1 MPNIQET
8 IERLKEGDPSSAVLG
23 RRFEVFIQD
32 VLRSHPGEYGRER
45 FAEVWLWQEWP
56 DRESHNLG
64 SDYGIDI
71 VAQQTDAY
79 GGGLCAIQC
88 KFRSEGGEVSTQEV
102 SNFLAAVGGV
112 FSSSLLVATAPI
124 AKKGMGKIRNAA
136 PRCEVLHTAEMDGWV
151 DDWASYLKAPQDFE
165 IPPPPKHELF
175 DFQWEAVNAVTKGL
189 SENDRGQM
197 ILPCGTG
204 KSFVALRIAEKLLE
218 ESAGRGVRVLYLV
231 PNIALVGQTMREWSA
246 QRSIPLQ
253 YLGICSD
260 STAGRK
266 ASERVDIADDITGLA
281 IPVTTDPVKIRKEIT
296 EPVADGVMQ
305 VIFSTY
311 HSSPR
316 IKEAMEAGAELD
328 LIICDEAHRTTGID
342 KTGIDKGTG
351 KDKSEAD
358 MIGGKESYYQI
369 VHHDRHIP
377 AKKRLYM
384 TATPRV
390 FAERAKQD
398 LAEGDDPDCYDM
410 NDESIYGEEFYRMSF
425 GEAVEAGHLT
435 EYEVLVITASQEAY
449 LQSIGGGSHELIFG
463 EDSETSL
470 NDAVKLAGCW
480 DALASPKTTEVSEWL
495 PGQIHEEGGEPAR
508 SAIGF
513 TNRVATSQFVAEKW
527 ETVAKSIASKA
538 ADPDFKPVTVMQT
551 GSDGQQIRTIGE
563 IQYPDFSAGK
573 RAESPFLHINVEH
586 VDGTT
591 PAAERVRCLHRL
603 EQDRL
608 TASAAD
614 STADTCQIIT
624 NARVLSEG
632 VNVPSLD
639 AVLFLDPRSSQIDI
653 TQQVGRVMRRA
664 PGKDKGYIVIPVV
677 VPQAADPREQLE
689 ASDWSTVWQVVKALR
704 SHDERLNYYI
714 NQPDAWAQNAP
725 FSVRVARLGEPDG
738 DPKKLQETYRQ
749 LHLELS
755 HEIASKVV
763 EICGDRQTYPTWG
776 RRAAEVC
783 AQIQTR
789 VEHLTSEGGLCEEA
803 FEKFL
808 EGIRASVRGEVEVK
822 AAQQMIAQHIV
833 TIPVFDAMLGKN
845 EFSQHNPV
853 SKEIERLLAEFRAK
867 GVYFNAET
875 KPLTRAYQNMSE
887 AFEGAVEGSAR
898 LDILRQIYDGF
909 FNEAMRDEVKR
920 LGIVYTPVEI
930 VDFMVRSAEAICRK
944 EFGRSISDENVHV
957 LDPFC
962 GTGTFLTQLL
972 ELRDANGNHIIR
984 DEDIDRKY
992 LGEIHANVHPSSKKS
1007 TEDKKAEIHANELV
1021 LLAYYIAALKIEE
1034 AKHTRDVEA
1043 SGSSGY
1049 EPFNGIVLTDTFL
1062 TPPEQSSFN
1071 DYMDE
1076 NIQSRLRQDQ
1086 IPMTIIFG
1094 NPPWSSGQKSAGD
1107 DNPNIEYEAIGNRI
1121 DATYGAK
1128 HREVTGKS
1136 RGGNASGNL
1145 YVKALRW
1152 ASDRILPSKERGD
1165 HPSVIGFV
1173 HPNSLAD
1180 GTSLAGVRAMMRE
1193 EFSSIYV
1200 VNLLGNAYKSGDE
1213 RQKEG
1218 DPVFGQGTR
1227 NGVQITFL
1235 VRNPSKDLSEPA
1247 TLRYA
1252 QVPDRMSLERKFEW
1266 LAEIGDVTSAELGEV
1281 PVAPKHDWVNL
1292 SDGTYEKLLPVC
1304 DTDKSNKS
1312 VAASNHA
1319 SGVKTNCD
1327 TYVYSFSRDALEE
1340 KILNLIDAYNEA
1352 LDDVECDLL
1361 TVQAATQ
1368 NTQLEAIKWTDTL
1381 KTSLKQG
1388 KKIEFE
1394 PQRIRE
1400 VLYRPF
1406 TKLWLYEDDRILSSV
1421 STVSKMFPRDEETEA
1436 VGFTGGSGRGTT
1448 DSVFATDALSD
1459 LNNLRGGGAG
1469 LLPDG
1474 DPHNQ
1479 REQHDFPGTRD
1490 EPADGSSS
1498 HQGFSTNQGDPPSDM
1513 TRGGGDNPQQFSSQ
1527 PHPTK
1532 QSSEFSRPEPSG
1544 ISAQPGPSKPA
1555 EPSPESD
1562 PPDGPIQHG
1571 DLRHSSHHPASRPA
1585 LHGSRPTNPNNP
1597 QGDITRGGG
1606 SEAHNSR
1613 ATILIMRDTQ
1623 LPFTTFA
1630 TRTLPDLHITG
1641 RPTRDL
1647 PRTRKHGQHIAGTTS

>member
-1 MPNIQET
+1 M
-8 IERLKEGDPSSAVLG
+8 
-23 RRFEVFIQD
+23 
-32 VLRSHPGEYGRER
+32 
-45 FAEVWLWQEWP
+45 
-56 DRESHNLG
+56 
-64 SDYGIDI
+64 
-71 VAQQTDAY
+71 
-79 GGGLCAIQC
+79 
-88 KFRSEGGEVSTQEV
+88 
-102 SNFLAAVGGV
+102 
-112 FSSSLLVATAPI
+112 
-124 AKKGMGKIRNAA
+124 
-136 PRCEVLHTAEMDGWV
+136 
-151 DDWASYLKAPQDFE
+151 
-165 IPPPPKHELF
+165 
-175 DFQWEAVNAVTKGL
+175 
-189 SENDRGQM
+189 
-197 ILPCGTG
+197 
-204 KSFVALRIAEKLLE
+204 
-218 ESAGRGVRVLYLV
+218 
-231 PNIALVGQTMREWSA
+231 
-246 QRSIPLQ
+246 
-253 YLGICSD
+253 
-260 STAGRK
+260 
-266 ASERVDIADDITGLA
+266 
-281 IPVTTDPVKIRKEIT
+281 
-296 EPVADGVMQ
+296 
-305 VIFSTY
+305 
-311 HSSPR
+311 
-316 IKEAMEAGAELD
+316 
-328 LIICDEAHRTTGID
+328 
-342 KTGIDKGTG
+342 
-351 KDKSEAD
+351 
-358 MIGGKESYYQI
+358 
-369 VHHDRHIP
+369 
-377 AKKRLYM
+377 
-384 TATPRV
+384 
-390 FAERAKQD
+390 
-398 LAEGDDPDCYDM
+398 
-410 NDESIYGEEFYRMSF
+410 
-425 GEAVEAGHLT
+425 
-435 EYEVLVITASQEAY
+435 
-449 LQSIGGGSHELIFG
+449 
-463 EDSETSL
+463 
-470 NDAVKLAGCW
+470 KLAGCW
-480 DALASPKTTEVSEWL
+480 DALASPKTTEISEWL

-513 TNRVATSQFVAEKW
+513 TNRVATSQFVADKW

-538 ADPDFKPVTVMQT
+538 ADPDFKPVAVMQT

-563 IQYPDFSAGK
+563 FGYPDFSAGK
-573 RAESPFLHINVEH
+573 RAESPFLRINVEH

-608 TASAAD
+608 TAA
-614 STADTCQIIT
+614 STAPTCQIIT

-677 VPQAADPREQLE
+677 VPEDADPREQLE

-714 NQPDAWAQNAP
+714 NQPDAWAKNAP
-725 FSVRVARLGEPDG
+725 FSVRTARLGEPEG
-738 DPKKLQETYRQ
+738 DSDKLRETYKQ
-749 LHLELS
+749 LHFELS
-755 HEIASKVV
+755 REIASKVV

-808 EGIRASVRGEVEVK
+808 EGIRASVRGEVEVA

-962 GTGTFLTQLL
+962 GTGTFLARLL
-972 ELRDANGNHIIR
+972 EMKNENGEYIIR

-992 LGEIHANVHPSSKKS
+992 LGQIHANTHSESSES
-1007 TEDKKAEIHANELV
+1007 DGAEIHANELV

-1107 DNPNIEYEAIGNRI
+1107 DNPNIEYEAIGDRI

-1152 ASDRILPSKERGD
+1152 ATDRILPSKERGD

-1173 HPNSLAD
+1173 HPNSLTD

-1200 VNLLGNAYKSGDE
+1200 MNLRGNAYKSGDE
-1213 RQKEG
+1213 FRKEG
-1218 DPVFGQGTR
+1218 DKIFGGGSR

-1252 QVPDRMSLERKFEW
+1252 QVPDRMSLDRKFGW
-1266 LAEIGDVTSAELGEV
+1266 LAETGDVTSPELGEV
-1281 PVAPKHDWVNL
+1281 PVTPRHDWVNL
-1292 SDGTYEKLLPVC
+1292 SDGTYEQLLPVC
-1304 DTDKSNKS
+1304 DTDKSNPN
-1312 VAASNHA
+1312 VAATSHA
-1319 SGVKTNCD
+1319 RGVGTSCD
-1327 TYVYSFSRDALEE
+1327 VYVYSFSRDALEE

-1361 TVQAATQ
+1361 TVESATQ
-1368 NTQLEAIKWTDTL
+1368 NSQLEAIKWTDTL

-1394 PQRIRE
+1394 PHRIRE

-1448 DSVFATDALSD
+1448 DSVFATGTLSD
-1459 LNNLRGGGAG
+1459 LNNLRGGVPEFS
-1469 LLPDG
+1469 PDG

-1479 REQHDFPGTRD
+1479 RQQHDFPGTRD
-1490 EPADGSSS
+1490 EPADRSGS
-1498 HQGFSTNQGDPPSDM
+1498 HQGFSTNQGDP
-1513 TRGGGDNPQQFSSQ
+1513 
-1527 PHPTK
+1527 
-1532 QSSEFSRPEPSG
+1532 QS
-1544 ISAQPGPSKPA
+1544 
-1555 EPSPESD
+1555 
-1562 PPDGPIQHG
+1562 
-1571 DLRHSSHHPASRPA
+1571 
-1585 LHGSRPTNPNNP
+1585 
-1597 QGDITRGGG
+1597 DITRGGG
-1606 SEAHNSR
+1606 TIPSNSR
-1613 ATILIMRDTQ
+1613 HNPIQQGNLRNSRDQNPRGPLRSRNPASQPSHPQKAILLTGPSNMATFGTL
-1623 LPFTTFA
+1623 A
-1630 TRTLPDLHITG
+1630 TNQLPDLHSMAAG
-1641 RPTRDL
+1641 QQTRTI
-1647 PRTRKHGQHIAGTTS
+1647 PRAK

>member
-8 IERLKEGDPSSAVLG
+8 IEHLKDGDPSSAVLG
-23 RRFEVFIQD
+23 RRFEIFIQD

-45 FAEVWLWQEWP
+45 FAEVWLWREWP
-56 DRESHNLG
+56 DRESYGFG

-79 GGGLCAIQC
+79 GGGLCAVQC

-102 SNFLAAVGGV
+102 SNFLAAVGGA
-112 FSSSLLVATAPI
+112 FSSSLLVATTPI

-136 PRCEVLHTAEMDGWV
+136 PRCEVLHTAEMDDWV

-165 IPPPPKHELF
+165 IPPPPKHKLF

-204 KSFVALRIAEKLLE
+204 KSFVALRIAEKLIE
-218 ESAGRGVRVLYLV
+218 ELGGRGGRVLYLV

-266 ASERVDIADDITGLA
+266 ASERVDIADDLTELA

-296 EPVADGVMQ
+296 DPVADGTMQ
-305 VIFSTY
+305 VVFSTY
-311 HSSPR
+311 HSSPKV
-316 IKEAMEAGAELD
+316 KEAMDAGGEFD

-342 KTGIDKGTG
+342 KGTG
-351 KDKSEAD
+351 ADKAE
-358 MIGGKESYYQI
+358 GYESYYQI
-369 VHHDRHIP
+369 VHHNRHIP

-390 FAERAKQD
+390 FADRAKQD

-410 NDESIYGEEFYRMSF
+410 NDTLIYGEEFYRMSF

-480 DALASPKTTEVSEWL
+480 DALASPKTTEISEWL

-513 TNRVATSQFVAEKW
+513 TNRVAASQFVADKW

-538 ADPDFKPVTVMQT
+538 ADPGFEPVAVMQT
-551 GSDGQQIRTIGE
+551 GPEGQQIRTIGE

-573 RAESPFLHINVEH
+573 RADSPFLRINVEH

-608 TASAAD
+608 TAGDSAGDA
-614 STADTCQIIT
+614 APTCQIIT

-677 VPQAADPREQLE
+677 VPQDADPREQLE

-725 FSVRVARLGEPDG
+725 FSVRTARLGEPEG
-738 DPKKLQETYRQ
+738 DPDELQETYRQ

-755 HEIASKVV
+755 REIASKVV

-789 VEHLTSEGGLCEEA
+789 VEHLTREGGLCEEA

-808 EGIRASVRGEVEVK
+808 EGIRASVRGEVEVG

-909 FNEAMRDEVKR
+909 FKEAMRDEVKR

-930 VDFMVRSAEAICRK
+930 VDFMVRSAEAICQK

-962 GTGTFLTQLL
+962 GTGTFLARLL
-972 ELRDANGNHIIR
+972 EMKNENGEYIIR

-992 LGEIHANVHPSSKKS
+992 LGEIHANTHSESSEGDG
-1007 TEDKKAEIHANELV
+1007 TEIHANELV

-1043 SGSSGY
+1043 SGSNSY

-1107 DNPNIEYEAIGNRI
+1107 DNPNIEYEAIGDRI
-1121 DATYGAK
+1121 DATYGTK

-1152 ASDRILPSKERGD
+1152 ATDRILPSKERGD

-1173 HPNSLAD
+1173 HPNSLTD

-1200 VNLLGNAYKSGDE
+1200 VNLRGNAYKSGDE
-1213 RQKEG
+1213 FRKEG
-1218 DPVFGQGTR
+1218 DKIFGGGSR

-1247 TLRYA
+1247 ALSYA
-1252 QVPDRMSLERKFEW
+1252 QVPDRMSLQRKFEW
-1266 LAEIGDVTSAELGEV
+1266 LAEIGDVNSPVLGEV
-1281 PVAPKHDWVNL
+1281 PVTPRHDWVNL
-1292 SDGTYEKLLPVC
+1292 SDGTYEELLPVC
-1304 DTDKSNKS
+1304 DTDKNNKS

-1340 KILNLIDAYNEA
+1340 KILNLIDAYNDA

-1361 TVQAATQ
+1361 NVQAATQ
-1368 NTQLEAIKWTDTL
+1368 NTKLEAIKWTDTL

-1421 STVSKMFPRDEETEA
+1421 STVSKMFPRDEEVEA
-1436 VGFTGGSGRGTT
+1436 VGFTGGSGRGTS
-1448 DSVFATDALSD
+1448 DSVFATGTLSD
-1459 LNNLRGGGAG
+1459 LNNLRGGVPEFS
-1469 LLPDG
+1469 PDG
-1474 DPHNQ
+1474 DPHEQ
-1479 REQHDFPGTRD
+1479 REQYDFPSTRD
-1490 EPADGSSS
+1490 EPADGSSG
-1498 HQGFSTNQGDPPSDM
+1498 HQGFSTNQGDP
-1513 TRGGGDNPQQFSSQ
+1513 
-1527 PHPTK
+1527 
-1532 QSSEFSRPEPSG
+1532 QS
-1544 ISAQPGPSKPA
+1544 
-1555 EPSPESD
+1555 
-1562 PPDGPIQHG
+1562 
-1571 DLRHSSHHPASRPA
+1571 
-1585 LHGSRPTNPNNP
+1585 
-1597 QGDITRGGG
+1597 DITRGGG
-1606 SEAHNSR
+1606 HFSNSHHNSIQQSNLR
-1613 ATILIMRDTQ
+1613 NSRDQNPRRSLRSRNPASQPSHPQTAILLTGPSNMATFGTLATTQ
-1623 LPFTTFA
+1623 LPDLHSMA
-1630 TRTLPDLHITG
+1630 AGQQTRTLPKAI
-1641 RPTRDL
+1641 
-1647 PRTRKHGQHIAGTTS
+1647 

>member
-1 MPNIQET
+1 M
-8 IERLKEGDPSSAVLG
+8 
-23 RRFEVFIQD
+23 
-32 VLRSHPGEYGRER
+32 
-45 FAEVWLWQEWP
+45 
-56 DRESHNLG
+56 
-64 SDYGIDI
+64 
-71 VAQQTDAY
+71 
-79 GGGLCAIQC
+79 
-88 KFRSEGGEVSTQEV
+88 
-102 SNFLAAVGGV
+102 
-112 FSSSLLVATAPI
+112 
-124 AKKGMGKIRNAA
+124 
-136 PRCEVLHTAEMDGWV
+136 
-151 DDWASYLKAPQDFE
+151 
-165 IPPPPKHELF
+165 
-175 DFQWEAVNAVTKGL
+175 
-189 SENDRGQM
+189 
-197 ILPCGTG
+197 
-204 KSFVALRIAEKLLE
+204 
-218 ESAGRGVRVLYLV
+218 
-231 PNIALVGQTMREWSA
+231 
-246 QRSIPLQ
+246 
-253 YLGICSD
+253 
-260 STAGRK
+260 
-266 ASERVDIADDITGLA
+266 AD
-281 IPVTTDPVKIRKEIT
+281 
-296 EPVADGVMQ
+296 
-305 VIFSTY
+305 
-311 HSSPR
+311 
-316 IKEAMEAGAELD
+316 
-328 LIICDEAHRTTGID
+328 
-342 KTGIDKGTG
+342 
-351 KDKSEAD
+351 
-358 MIGGKESYYQI
+358 
-369 VHHDRHIP
+369 
-377 AKKRLYM
+377 
-384 TATPRV
+384 
-390 FAERAKQD
+390 
-398 LAEGDDPDCYDM
+398 
-410 NDESIYGEEFYRMSF
+410 
-425 GEAVEAGHLT
+425 
-435 EYEVLVITASQEAY
+435 
-449 LQSIGGGSHELIFG
+449 
-463 EDSETSL
+463 
-470 NDAVKLAGCW
+470 
-480 DALASPKTTEVSEWL
+480 
-495 PGQIHEEGGEPAR
+495 
-508 SAIGF
+508 
-513 TNRVATSQFVAEKW
+513 KW

-538 ADPDFKPVTVMQT
+538 ADPGFEPVAVMQT
-551 GSDGQQIRTIGE
+551 GPDGEQIRTIGE

-573 RAESPFLHINVEH
+573 RADSPFLRINVEH

-608 TASAAD
+608 TAGDSAGDA
-614 STADTCQIIT
+614 APTCQIIT

-677 VPQAADPREQLE
+677 VPEDADPREQLE

-714 NQPDAWAQNAP
+714 NQPDAWAQNAL
-725 FSVRVARLGEPDG
+725 FSVRTARLGEPEG
-738 DPKKLQETYRQ
+738 DPDKLRETYKQ

-755 HEIASKVV
+755 REIASKVV

-783 AQIQTR
+783 AQIQKR

-808 EGIRASVRGEVEVK
+808 EGIRASVRGEVEVGG
-822 AAQQMIAQHIV
+822 AQQMIAQHIV

-909 FNEAMRDEVKR
+909 FKEAMQDEVKR

-972 ELRDANGNHIIR
+972 ELRDANGEHIIR

-992 LGEIHANVHPSSKKS
+992 LGEIHASTHSESSQGDG
-1007 TEDKKAEIHANELV
+1007 TEIHANELV

-1107 DNPNIEYEAIGNRI
+1107 DNPNIEYEAIGDRI

-1152 ASDRILPSKERGD
+1152 ATDRILPSEGRDD
-1165 HPSVIGFV
+1165 HPAIIGLV

-1235 VRNPSKDLSEPA
+1235 VRNPSKNLSEPA
-1247 TLRYA
+1247 TLSYT

-1266 LAEIGDVTSAELGEV
+1266 LAEIGDATNPELKEV
-1281 PVAPKHDWVNL
+1281 PVTPRHDWVNL

-1304 DTDKSNKS
+1304 DTDKKNKS

-1319 SGVKTNCD
+1319 RGVGTSCD
-1327 TYVYSFSRDALEE
+1327 VYVYSFSRDALEM
-1340 KILNLIDAYNEA
+1340 KIQDLIDAYNEA

-1361 TVQAATQ
+1361 SVESATQ

-1421 STVSKMFPRDEETEA
+1421 STVSKMFPRDEE
-1436 VGFTGGSGRGTT
+1436 VVSSLPYNTGGGLVEQSGSPVHPAPASSRHSQPASREISNQLESTKPIGQSRDTYHESSKRSDIRYYGDENLT
-1448 DSVFATDALSD
+1448 GSAHNVGDQRSPSDSDSD
-1459 LNNLRGGGAG
+1459 ITRGGGVSSQEY
-1469 LLPDG
+1469 G
-1474 DPHNQ
+1474 DPHEQ

-1490 EPADGSSS
+1490 EPADRSSS
-1498 HQGFSTNQGDPPSDM
+1498 HQGIPADQGDPQSDI
-1513 TRGGGDNPQQFSSQ
+1513 TRGGGSSQQFSSQ
-1527 PHPTK
+1527 PHPTR
-1532 QSSEFSRPEPSG
+1532 QSSEFSRPERSE
-1544 ISAQPGPSKPA
+1544 ISAQPEPSKPA
-1555 EPSPESD
+1555 EPSPDSD
-1562 PPDGPIQHG
+1562 PSDGPIQHG
-1571 DLRHSSHHPASRPA
+1571 DLRHPSHHPASRPA
-1585 LHGSRPTNPNNP
+1585 LHGSRPTDPNNP
-1597 QGDITRGGG
+1597 QSDITRGGG
-1606 SEAHNSR
+1606 SEAHNPEQRSSSCATPSSPSQPSR
-1613 ATILIMRDTQ
+1613 HELSPTSTSQAARPAISPEPENTTSTSSPQHLDQPNPAAPLHHSGDQHPVRPLRHRPSNPNSPQTTKLLTRAAIVVTTPSNRVRPAVLATPI
-1623 LPFTTFA
+1623 
-1630 TRTLPDLHITG
+1630 LPDLHLIDPAG
-1641 RPTRDL
+1641 RVLTR
-1647 PRTRKHGQHIAGTTS
+1647 

>member
-8 IERLKEGDPSSAVLG
+8 IERLKDGDPSSAVLG
-23 RRFEVFIQD
+23 RRFEIFIQD

-45 FAEVWLWQEWP
+45 FSEIWLWQEWP
-56 DRESHNLG
+56 DRESYGFG

-102 SNFLAAVGGV
+102 SNFLAAVGGA
-112 FSSSLLVATAPI
+112 FSSSLLVATTPI

-136 PRCEVLHTAEMDGWV
+136 PRCEVLHTAEMDDWV

-165 IPPPPKHELF
+165 IPPPPKHKLF

-204 KSFVALRIAEKLLE
+204 KSFVALRIAEKLIE
-218 ESAGRGVRVLYLV
+218 ELGGRGGRVLYLV

-266 ASERVDIADDITGLA
+266 ASERVDIADDLTELA

-296 EPVADGVMQ
+296 DPVADGTMQ
-305 VIFSTY
+305 VVFSTY

-342 KTGIDKGTG
+342 KGTG
-351 KDKSEAD
+351 ADKAE
-358 MIGGKESYYQI
+358 GYESYYQI
-369 VHHDRHIP
+369 VHHNRHIP

-390 FAERAKQD
+390 FADRAKQD
-398 LAEGDDPDCYDM
+398 LTEGDDPDCYDM
-410 NDESIYGEEFYRMSF
+410 NDTLIYGEEFYRMSF

-513 TNRVATSQFVAEKW
+513 TNRVAASQFVADKW

-538 ADPDFKPVTVMQT
+538 ADPGFEPVAVMQT
-551 GSDGQQIRTIGE
+551 GPEGQQIRTIGE

-573 RAESPFLHINVEH
+573 RAGSPFLRINVEH

-608 TASAAD
+608 TAGDASP
-614 STADTCQIIT
+614 TCQIIT

-677 VPQAADPREQLE
+677 VPQDADPREQLE

-725 FSVRVARLGEPDG
+725 FSVRTARLGEPEG
-738 DPKKLQETYRQ
+738 DPEKRQETYRQ

-755 HEIASKVV
+755 REIASKVV

-789 VEHLTSEGGLCEEA
+789 VEHLTREGGLCEEA

-808 EGIRASVRGEVEVK
+808 EGIRASVRGEVEVG

-875 KPLTRAYQNMSE
+875 KPLTRAYQNMNE

-909 FNEAMRDEVKR
+909 FKEAMRDEVKR

-972 ELRDANGNHIIR
+972 ELRDVNGDHIIR

-992 LGEIHANVHPSSKKS
+992 RH
-1007 TEDKKAEIHANELV
+1007 EIHANELV
-1021 LLAYYIAALKIEE
+1021 LLAYYIAALKTEE
-1034 AKHTRDVEA
+1034 AKHTRGGTSISANQSVAAVKRLTDGGAQATKE
-1043 SGSSGY
+1043 Y
-1049 EPFNGIVLTDTFL
+1049 EPFEQILLTDTL
-1062 TPPEQSSFN
+1062 SPSEKQSSLYE
-1071 DYMDE
+1071 YMDE
-1076 NIQSRLRQDQ
+1076 NIQGRFKQDQ
-1086 IPMTIIFG
+1086 IPMMVIMS
-1094 NPPWSSGQKSAGD
+1094 NPPWSAGQKSTGD
-1107 DNPNIEYEAIGNRI
+1107 DNPNIEYSEISESISR
-1121 DATYGAK
+1121 TYGKKYA
-1128 HREVTGKS
+1128 EVLGTA
-1136 RGGNASGNL
+1136 RGSKAMGNL
-1145 YVKALRW
+1145 YVKAIRW
-1152 ASDRILPSKERGD
+1152 ATDRILPTQERGEN
-1165 HPSVIGFV
+1165 PAVIGFV
-1173 HPNSLAD
+1173 HPNSLVD

-1193 EFSSIYV
+1193 EFSDIYV
-1200 VNLLGNAYKSGDE
+1200 INLRGNAYKSGDE
-1213 RQKEG
+1213 FRKEG
-1218 DPVFGQGTR
+1218 DKIFGGGSR

-1252 QVPDRMSLERKFEW
+1252 QVPDRMSLDQKFGW
-1266 LAEIGDVTSAELGEV
+1266 LSDLGDITSDLLEEV
-1281 PVAPKHDWVNL
+1281 PETAKHDWINL
-1292 SDGTYEKLLPVC
+1292 SDGSYEEMISVC
-1304 DTDKSNKS
+1304 DTDKDNQEVAIAKS
-1312 VAASNHA
+1312 ALGVTAA
-1319 SGVKTNCD
+1319 CD
-1327 TYVYSFSRDALEE
+1327 VYVYSFSREALEE
-1340 KILNLIDAYNEA
+1340 KMRDFIDAYNEA
-1352 LDDVECDLL
+1352 LEDLECGLGTLDEM
-1361 TVQAATQ
+1361 TV
-1368 NTQLEAIKWTDTL
+1368 NDQLDQVKWTGRL

-1421 STVSKMFPRDEETEA
+1421 STVSKMFPRDEEVEA
-1436 VGFTGGSGRGTT
+1436 VGFTGGSGRGTS
-1448 DSVFATDALSD
+1448 DSVFATSTLSD
-1459 LNNLRGGGAG
+1459 LNNLRGGVPEFS
-1469 LLPDG
+1469 PDG
-1474 DPHNQ
+1474 NPHNQ
-1479 REQHDFPGTRD
+1479 REQHDFPSTSN
-1490 EPADGSSS
+1490 EPADGSSG
-1498 HQGFSTNQGDPPSDM
+1498 HQGFSTNQGDP
-1513 TRGGGDNPQQFSSQ
+1513 
-1527 PHPTK
+1527 
-1532 QSSEFSRPEPSG
+1532 QS
-1544 ISAQPGPSKPA
+1544 
-1555 EPSPESD
+1555 
-1562 PPDGPIQHG
+1562 
-1571 DLRHSSHHPASRPA
+1571 
-1585 LHGSRPTNPNNP
+1585 
-1597 QGDITRGGG
+1597 DITRGGG
-1606 SEAHNSR
+1606 SQSNLGRLPLQHLRIRDARDQHPGRSQSSRDQPSQPGNTENQIAGGGGIPSNSR
-1613 ATILIMRDTQ
+1613 HNPFQQGNLRNSRDQNPRRSLRSRNPTSQPSHLQTAILLTGPSNMATFGTLATTQ
-1623 LPFTTFA
+1623 
-1630 TRTLPDLHITG
+1630 LPDLHSMAAG
-1641 RPTRDL
+1641 QQTRTI
-1647 PRTRKHGQHIAGTTS
+1647 PKQPNPQPEQQ

>member
-1 MPNIQET
+1 MPNIHET
-8 IERLKEGDPSSAVLG
+8 IERLKDGDPSSAVLG

-56 DRESHNLG
+56 DRESHDLG

-124 AKKGMGKIRNAA
+124 AKKGMGKIRNAT

-165 IPPPPKHELF
+165 IPPPPKHKLF

-218 ESAGRGVRVLYLV
+218 ESGGRGVRVLYLV

-253 YLGICSD
+253 YLGVCSD

-538 ADPDFKPVTVMQT
+538 ADPSFKPVTVMQT

-608 TASAAD
+608 TAGDSAA
-614 STADTCQIIT
+614 SAAGGTADTCQIIT

-664 PGKDKGYIVIPVV
+664 PGKEKGYIVIPVV
-677 VPQAADPREQLE
+677 VPQDADPREQLE

-867 GVYFNAET
+867 GVYFAGET

-962 GTGTFLTQLL
+962 GTGTFLARLL
-972 ELRDANGNHIIR
+972 EMKNANGEYIIR

-992 LGEIHANVHPSSKKS
+992 LGEIHANTHSESS
-1007 TEDKKAEIHANELV
+1007 EGDGAEIHANELV

-1107 DNPNIEYEAIGNRI
+1107 DNPNIEYEAIGDRI

-1152 ASDRILPSKERGD
+1152 ATDRILPSKERGD
-1165 HPSVIGFV
+1165 HPSIIGFV
-1173 HPNSLAD
+1173 HPNSLTD

-1200 VNLLGNAYKSGDE
+1200 VNLRGNAYKSGDE
-1213 RQKEG
+1213 FRKEG
-1218 DPVFGQGTR
+1218 DKIFGGGSR

-1247 TLRYA
+1247 VLSYA
-1252 QVPDRMSLERKFEW
+1252 QVPDRMSLQRKFEW
-1266 LAEIGDVTSAELGEV
+1266 LAETGDVTSPELKKV
-1281 PVAPKHDWVNL
+1281 PVTPRHDWVNL

-1304 DTDKSNKS
+1304 DTDKNNES

-1394 PQRIRE
+1394 PRRIRE

-1421 STVSKMFPRDEETEA
+1421 STVSKMFPRDEEVEA

-1479 REQHDFPGTRD
+1479 RQQHDFPGTRD
-1490 EPADGSSS
+1490 EPADGSRS
-1498 HQGFSTNQGDPPSDM
+1498 HQGIPTNQGDPPSDM
-1513 TRGGGDNPQQFSSQ
+1513 TRGGGLAEQSGSPA
-1527 PHPTK
+1527 HPAPAY
-1532 QSSEFSRPEPSG
+1532 SRHSRPISQG
-1544 ISAQPGPSKPA
+1544 ISRQ
-1555 EPSPESD
+1555 PESTK
-1562 PPDGPIQHG
+1562 PTEQSQEPD
-1571 DLRHSSHHPASRPA
+1571 SA
-1585 LHGSRPTNPNNP
+1585 
-1597 QGDITRGGG
+1597 GGG
-1606 SEAHNSR
+1606 GQSPA
-1613 ATILIMRDTQ
+1613 ILV
-1623 LPFTTFA
+1623 TTPSNKAIFGILA
-1630 TRTLPDLHITG
+1630 TRTLGDLCA
-1641 RPTRDL
+1641 
-1647 PRTRKHGQHIAGTTS
+1647 AGTQQASRAIPRQPSS

>member
-1 MPNIQET
+1 MPNIHET
-8 IERLKEGDPSSAVLG
+8 IERLKDGDPSSAVLG

-32 VLRSHPGEYGRER
+32 VLHSHPGEYGRER

-56 DRESHNLG
+56 DRESYGLG

-218 ESAGRGVRVLYLV
+218 ELGGRGVRVLYLV

-253 YLGICSD
+253 YLGVCSD

-342 KTGIDKGTG
+342 KGTG

-358 MIGGKESYYQI
+358 MLGGKESYYQI

-377 AKKRLYM
+377 SKKRLYM

-410 NDESIYGEEFYRMSF
+410 NDTSIYGEEFYRMSF

-538 ADPDFKPVTVMQT
+538 ADPDFKPVAVMQT

-608 TASAAD
+608 TAGGIAISKAGGEGATSDEAASGDGKASAGGGVGRGEVVDKAAD
-614 STADTCQIIT
+614 STAPTCQIIT

-677 VPQAADPREQLE
+677 VPQDADPREQLE

-992 LGEIHANVHPSSKKS
+992 RH
-1007 TEDKKAEIHANELV
+1007 EIHANELV

-1034 AKHTRDVEA
+1034 AKHTRSETSIVANHRAAAANEFA
-1043 SGSSGY
+1043 EGGTQETRAY
-1049 EPFNGIVLTDTFL
+1049 EPFEQILLTDTL
-1062 TPPEQSSFN
+1062 LPSEKQGSLYE
-1071 DYMDE
+1071 YME
-1076 NIQSRLRQDQ
+1076 KNIQGRFRQDQ
-1086 IPMTIIFG
+1086 IPMMVIMS
-1094 NPPWSSGQKSAGD
+1094 NPPWSAGQKSTGD
-1107 DNPNIEYEAIGNRI
+1107 DNPNIEYSEISESISR
-1121 DATYGAK
+1121 TYGKKYA
-1128 HREVTGKS
+1128 EVLGTA
-1136 RGGNASGNL
+1136 RGSKAMGNL
-1145 YVKALRW
+1145 YVKAIRW
-1152 ASDRILPSKERGD
+1152 ATDRILPTQERGEN
-1165 HPSVIGFV
+1165 PAVIGFV
-1173 HPNSLAD
+1173 HPNSLVD
-1180 GTSLAGVRAMMRE
+1180 GTSLAGVRAMMRD
-1193 EFSSIYV
+1193 EFSDIYV
-1200 VNLLGNAYKSGDE
+1200 INLRGNAYKSGDE
-1213 RQKEG
+1213 FRKEG
-1218 DPVFGQGTR
+1218 DKIFGGGSR

-1252 QVPDRMSLERKFEW
+1252 QVPDRMSLDQKFTW
-1266 LAEIGDVTSAELGEV
+1266 LSDLGDITSDLLEEV
-1281 PVAPKHDWVNL
+1281 PETPKHDWINL
-1292 SDGTYEKLLPVC
+1292 SDGSYEEMISVC
-1304 DTDKSNKS
+1304 DTDKENSEVAVSQS
-1312 VAASNHA
+1312 VLGVTAA
-1319 SGVKTNCD
+1319 CD
-1327 TYVYSFSRDALEE
+1327 VYVYSFSRQALEE
-1340 KILNLIDAYNEA
+1340 KMRNFIDAYNEA
-1352 LDDVECDLL
+1352 LEDLECGLGTLDEM
-1361 TVQAATQ
+1361 TV
-1368 NTQLEAIKWTDTL
+1368 NDQLDQVKWTGRL

-1421 STVSKMFPRDEETEA
+1421 STVSKMFPRDEEVEA

-1448 DSVFATDALSD
+1448 DSVFATDTLSD
-1459 LNNLRGGGAG
+1459 LNNLRGGGCRITA
-1469 LLPDG
+1469 
-1474 DPHNQ
+1474 
-1479 REQHDFPGTRD
+1479 RR
-1490 EPADGSSS
+1490 
-1498 HQGFSTNQGDPPSDM
+1498 
-1513 TRGGGDNPQQFSSQ
+1513 RYSQ
-1527 PHPTK
+1527 P
-1532 QSSEFSRPEPSG
+1532 
-1544 ISAQPGPSKPA
+1544 A
-1555 EPSPESD
+1555 
-1562 PPDGPIQHG
+1562 
-1571 DLRHSSHHPASRPA
+1571 
-1585 LHGSRPTNPNNP
+1585 
-1597 QGDITRGGG
+1597 
-1606 SEAHNSR
+1606 
-1613 ATILIMRDTQ
+1613 ATT
-1623 LPFTTFA
+1623 
-1630 TRTLPDLHITG
+1630 
-1641 RPTRDL
+1641 
-1647 PRTRKHGQHIAGTTS
+1647 

>member
-1 MPNIQET
+1 MPNIHET
-8 IERLKEGDPSSAVLG
+8 IERLKDGDPSSAVLG

-56 DRESHNLG
+56 DRESYGLG

-218 ESAGRGVRVLYLV
+218 ESGGRGVRVLYLV

-253 YLGICSD
+253 YLGVCSD

-296 EPVADGVMQ
+296 EPVSDGVMQ

-311 HSSPR
+311 HSSPKV
-316 IKEAMEAGAELD
+316 KEAMEAGAELD

-342 KTGIDKGTG
+342 KGTG
-351 KDKSEAD
+351 ADKSEAD

-480 DALASPKTTEVSEWL
+480 DALASPKTTEISEWL
-495 PGQIHEEGGEPAR
+495 PGQIHEKGGDPAR

-538 ADPDFKPVTVMQT
+538 ADPSFKPVTVMQT

-608 TASAAD
+608 TAGDSAGNAAN
-614 STADTCQIIT
+614 STAPTCQIIT

-664 PGKDKGYIVIPVV
+664 PGKEKGYIVIPVV
-677 VPQAADPREQLE
+677 VPQDADPREQLE

-789 VEHLTSEGGLCEEA
+789 VEHLTGEGGLCEEA

-887 AFEGAVEGSAR
+887 AFEGAVEGSDR

-962 GTGTFLTQLL
+962 GTGTFLARLL
-972 ELRDANGNHIIR
+972 EMKNDNGQYIIR

-992 LGEIHANVHPSSKKS
+992 LGGIHANTHSESS
-1007 TEDKKAEIHANELV
+1007 EGDGAEIHANELV

-1107 DNPNIEYEAIGNRI
+1107 DNPNIEYEAIGDRI

-1173 HPNSLAD
+1173 HPNSLTD

-1200 VNLLGNAYKSGDE
+1200 VNLRGNAYKSGDE
-1213 RQKEG
+1213 FRKEG
-1218 DPVFGQGTR
+1218 DKIFGGGSR

-1252 QVPDRMSLERKFEW
+1252 QVPDRMSLQRKFEW
-1266 LAEIGDVTSAELGEV
+1266 LAETGDVTSSELGEV
-1281 PVAPKHDWVNL
+1281 PVTPRHDWVNL

-1304 DTDKSNKS
+1304 DTDKNNES

-1361 TVQAATQ
+1361 SVQAATQ

-1394 PQRIRE
+1394 PHRIRE

-1421 STVSKMFPRDEETEA
+1421 STVSKMFPRDEEVEA

-1459 LNNLRGGGAG
+1459 LNNLRGGV
-1469 LLPDG
+1469 PDYC
-1474 DPHNQ
+1474 Q
-1479 REQHDFPGTRD
+1479 T
-1490 EPADGSSS
+1490 A
-1498 HQGFSTNQGDPPSDM
+1498 
-1513 TRGGGDNPQQFSSQ
+1513 
-1527 PHPTK
+1527 
-1532 QSSEFSRPEPSG
+1532 
-1544 ISAQPGPSKPA
+1544 
-1555 EPSPESD
+1555 
-1562 PPDGPIQHG
+1562 
-1571 DLRHSSHHPASRPA
+1571 
-1585 LHGSRPTNPNNP
+1585 
-1597 QGDITRGGG
+1597 
-1606 SEAHNSR
+1606 
-1613 ATILIMRDTQ
+1613 IL
-1623 LPFTTFA
+1623 
-1630 TRTLPDLHITG
+1630 
-1641 RPTRDL
+1641 
-1647 PRTRKHGQHIAGTTS
+1647 TTSGNNMIFQALATNLLTDLAAIKGSQQTRVIPKAI

>member
-1 MPNIQET
+1 MPNIHET
-8 IERLKEGDPSSAVLG
+8 IERLKDGDPSSAVLG

-45 FAEVWLWQEWP
+45 FAKVWLWQEWP
-56 DRESHNLG
+56 DRESYGLG

-204 KSFVALRIAEKLLE
+204 KSFAALRIAEKLLE
-218 ESAGRGVRVLYLV
+218 ESGGRGVRVLYLV

-253 YLGICSD
+253 YLGVCSD

-342 KTGIDKGTG
+342 KGTG

-358 MIGGKESYYQI
+358 MTGGKESYYQI

-377 AKKRLYM
+377 SKKRLYM

-480 DALASPKTTEVSEWL
+480 DALASPKTTEISEWL
-495 PGQIHEEGGEPAR
+495 PGQIHEKGGEPAR

-538 ADPDFKPVTVMQT
+538 ADPDFKPVAVMQT

-608 TASAAD
+608 TASDSAGNAAGG
-614 STADTCQIIT
+614 TADTCQIIT

-677 VPQAADPREQLE
+677 VPQDADPREQLE

-789 VEHLTSEGGLCEEA
+789 VEHLTGEGGLCEEA

-808 EGIRASVRGEVEVK
+808 EGIRASVRGEVSVV

-992 LGEIHANVHPSSKKS
+992 RH
-1007 TEDKKAEIHANELV
+1007 EIHANELV

-1034 AKHTRDVEA
+1034 AKHTRSETSIVANHRAAAANEFA
-1043 SGSSGY
+1043 EGGTQETRAY
-1049 EPFNGIVLTDTFL
+1049 EPFEQILLTDTLLPSEKQGFL
-1062 TPPEQSSFN
+1062 YE
-1071 DYMDE
+1071 YME
-1076 NIQSRLRQDQ
+1076 KNIQGRFRQDQ
-1086 IPMTIIFG
+1086 IPMMVIMS
-1094 NPPWSSGQKSAGD
+1094 NPPWSAGQKSTGD
-1107 DNPNIEYEAIGNRI
+1107 DNPNIEYSEISESISR
-1121 DATYGAK
+1121 TYGKKYA
-1128 HREVTGKS
+1128 EVLGTA
-1136 RGGNASGNL
+1136 RGSKAMGNL
-1145 YVKALRW
+1145 YVKAIRW
-1152 ASDRILPSKERGD
+1152 ATDRILPTQERGEN
-1165 HPSVIGFV
+1165 PAVIGFV
-1173 HPNSLAD
+1173 HPNSLVD
-1180 GTSLAGVRAMMRE
+1180 GTSLAGVRAMMRD
-1193 EFSSIYV
+1193 EFSDIYV
-1200 VNLLGNAYKSGDE
+1200 INLRGNAYKSGDE
-1213 RQKEG
+1213 FRKEG
-1218 DPVFGQGTR
+1218 DKIFGGGSR

-1252 QVPDRMSLERKFEW
+1252 QVPDRMSLDQKFTW
-1266 LAEIGDVTSAELGEV
+1266 LSDLGDITSDLLEEV
-1281 PVAPKHDWVNL
+1281 PETPKHDWINL
-1292 SDGTYEKLLPVC
+1292 SDGSYEEMISVC
-1304 DTDKSNKS
+1304 DTDKENSEVAVSQS
-1312 VAASNHA
+1312 VLGVTAA
-1319 SGVKTNCD
+1319 CD
-1327 TYVYSFSRDALEE
+1327 VYVYSFSRQALEE
-1340 KILNLIDAYNEA
+1340 KMRNFIDAYNEA
-1352 LDDVECDLL
+1352 LEDLECGLGTLDEM
-1361 TVQAATQ
+1361 TV
-1368 NTQLEAIKWTDTL
+1368 NDQLDQVKWTGRL

-1421 STVSKMFPRDEETEA
+1421 STVSKMFPRDEEVEA

-1448 DSVFATDALSD
+1448 DSVFATDTLSD

-1479 REQHDFPGTRD
+1479 RQQHDFPSTRD

-1498 HQGFSTNQGDPPSDM
+1498 HQGFSTNQGDPQSDI

-1544 ISAQPGPSKPA
+1544 TYAQPEPSKPA

-1562 PPDGPIQHG
+1562 PPDGPVQHG
-1571 DLRHSSHHPASRPA
+1571 DLRHPSHHPASRPT

-1597 QGDITRGGG
+1597 QT
-1606 SEAHNSR
+1606 AKPPAR
-1613 ATILIMRDTQ
+1613 AAIVV
-1623 LPFTTFA
+1623 TTPSNRVRPAVLA
-1630 TRTLPDLHITG
+1630 TPILPDLHLIDPAG
-1641 RPTRDL
+1641 RVLTRSKVL
-1647 PRTRKHGQHIAGTTS
+1647 

>member
-1 MPNIQET
+1 MPNIHET

-56 DRESHNLG
+56 DRESYDLG

-175 DFQWEAVNAVTKGL
+175 DFQWEAVRDVVKKL
-189 SENDRGQM
+189 SDAERGKL

-204 KSFVALRIAEKLLE
+204 KSFVALRIAEELV
-218 ESAGRGVRVLYLV
+218 GRGGRVLYLV

-246 QRSIPLQ
+246 QRSISLQ
-253 YLGICSD
+253 YLGVCSD
-260 STAGRK
+260 PTAGRK
-266 ASERVDIADDITGLA
+266 SSERADIASDLTELH

-296 EPVADGVMQ
+296 DPVADGVMQ

-311 HSSPR
+311 HSSPKV
-316 IKEAMEAGAELD
+316 KEAMDAGGEFD

-342 KTGIDKGTG
+342 KGTG
-351 KDKSEAD
+351 ADKVE
-358 MIGGKESYYQI
+358 GYESYYQI
-369 VHHDRHIP
+369 VHHNRHIP

-390 FAERAKQD
+390 FTDRAKSD

-410 NDESIYGEEFYRMSF
+410 NDESVYGEEIYRMSF
-425 GEAVEAGHLT
+425 SEAVELGKESDNEREGLA
-435 EYEVLVITASQEAY
+435 EYEVLVITASREAY

-463 EDSETSL
+463 EDSEISL
-470 NDAVKLAGCW
+470 NVAVKLAGCW
-480 DALASPKTTEVSEWL
+480 DALASPLTTEISSEWL
-495 PGQIHEEGGEPAR
+495 PGQIHEEGGDPAR

-513 TNRVATSQFVAEKW
+513 TNRVDISQLVAEKW
-527 ETVAKSIASKA
+527 EIVAKSIASKA
-538 ADPDFKPVTVMQT
+538 ADPSFEPVAVMQT
-551 GSDGQQIRTIGE
+551 GSDGQQIRTIE
-563 IQYPDFSAGK
+563 EFEYPDFLMSKQSNG
-573 RAESPFLHINVEH
+573 EFLRIEVDH

-591 PAAERVRCLHRL
+591 PAAERVQCLHRL

-608 TASAAD
+608 TASDSADNAAGG
-614 STADTCQIIT
+614 SREASSGKTASTCQIIT

-677 VPQAADPREQLE
+677 VPQDADPREQLE

-789 VEHLTSEGGLCEEA
+789 VEHLTGEGGLCEEA

-962 GTGTFLTQLL
+962 GTGTFLARLL
-972 ELRDANGNHIIR
+972 EMKNDNGQYIIR
-984 DEDIDRKY
+984 DDDIDRKY
-992 LGEIHANVHPSSKKS
+992 LGEIHANTHSESS
-1007 TEDKKAEIHANELV
+1007 EGDGAEIHANELV

-1107 DNPNIEYEAIGNRI
+1107 DNPNIEYEAIGDRI

-1152 ASDRILPSKERGD
+1152 ATDRILPSKERGD

-1173 HPNSLAD
+1173 HPNSLTD

-1200 VNLLGNAYKSGDE
+1200 VNLRGNAYKSGDE
-1213 RQKEG
+1213 FRKEG
-1218 DPVFGQGTR
+1218 DKIFGGGSR

-1247 TLRYA
+1247 VLSYA
-1252 QVPDRMSLERKFEW
+1252 QVPDKMSLERKFEW
-1266 LAEIGDVTSAELGEV
+1266 LAETGDVTSSELKKV
-1281 PVAPKHDWVNL
+1281 PVTPRHDWVNL

-1304 DTDKSNKS
+1304 DTDKSNPN
-1312 VAASNHA
+1312 VAATSHA
-1319 SGVKTNCD
+1319 RGVGTSCD
-1327 TYVYSFSRDALEE
+1327 VYVYSFSRESLEE

-1394 PQRIRE
+1394 PHRIRE

-1421 STVSKMFPRDEETEA
+1421 STVSKMFPRDEEVEA

-1448 DSVFATDALSD
+1448 DSVFATDTLSD

-1474 DPHNQ
+1474 DTHNQ

-1498 HQGFSTNQGDPPSDM
+1498 HQGFSTNQGDP
-1513 TRGGGDNPQQFSSQ
+1513 
-1527 PHPTK
+1527 
-1532 QSSEFSRPEPSG
+1532 QS
-1544 ISAQPGPSKPA
+1544 
-1555 EPSPESD
+1555 
-1562 PPDGPIQHG
+1562 
-1571 DLRHSSHHPASRPA
+1571 
-1585 LHGSRPTNPNNP
+1585 
-1597 QGDITRGGG
+1597 DITRGGVSQSNLGRLPIQHLRIRDAHDQYPRG
-1606 SEAHNSR
+1606 SQGSRNQPSQPSNSKNQI
-1613 ATILIMRDTQ
+1613 AGGGQSPAILV
-1623 LPFTTFA
+1623 TTPSNKAIFGILA
-1630 TRTLPDLHITG
+1630 TRTLGDLCA
-1641 RPTRDL
+1641 
-1647 PRTRKHGQHIAGTTS
+1647 AGTQQASRAIPRQRSF

>member
-1 MPNIQET
+1 MSNIQET

-56 DRESHNLG
+56 DRESYGL
-64 SDYGIDI
+64 STDYGIDI
-71 VAQQTDAY
+71 VAEQTDAY

-102 SNFLAAVGGV
+102 SNFLAAVGGQ

-136 PRCEVLHTAEMDGWV
+136 PRCEVLHTAEMDDWV
-151 DDWASYLKAPQDFE
+151 DDWASYLRSPEDFE

-175 DFQWEAVNAVTKGL
+175 EFQRDAVRDVVKKL
-189 SENDRGQM
+189 SDAERGKL

-204 KSFVALRIAEKLLE
+204 KSFVALRIAEELV
-218 ESAGRGVRVLYLV
+218 GRGGRLLYLV

-246 QRSIPLQ
+246 QRSISLQ

-260 STAGRK
+260 PTAGRK
-266 ASERVDIADDITGLA
+266 SSERADIASDLTELA
-281 IPVTTDPVKIRKEIT
+281 IPVTTDPATIRKKIT
-296 EPVADGVMQ
+296 DPVADGVMQ
-305 VIFSTY
+305 VVFSTY
-311 HSSPR
+311 HSSPKV
-316 IKEAMEAGAELD
+316 KEAMDAGGEFD

-342 KTGIDKGTG
+342 KGTG
-351 KDKSEAD
+351 RDKIPD
-358 MIGGKESYYQI
+358 YESYYQI
-369 VHHDRHIP
+369 VHRNRHIP
-377 AKKRLYM
+377 SKKRLYM

-390 FAERAKQD
+390 FADRAKSD

-410 NDESIYGEEFYRMSF
+410 NDESVYGEEIYRMSF
-425 GEAVEAGHLT
+425 GEAVKLGKESDNEREGLA

-449 LQSIGGGSHELIFG
+449 LQSIGGSHELIFG
-463 EDSETSL
+463 GDSEISL
-470 NDAVKLAGCW
+470 NVSVKLAGCW
-480 DALASPKTTEVSEWL
+480 DALASPWTTEISEWL

-513 TNRVATSQFVAEKW
+513 TNRVDTSQLVAEKW

-538 ADPDFKPVTVMQT
+538 ADPSFEPVAVMRTGPDGKLIRTIEDFEYPDLLLGKQT
-551 GSDGQQIRTIGE
+551 GSE
-563 IQYPDFSAGK
+563 
-573 RAESPFLHINVEH
+573 FLRIEVDH

-608 TASAAD
+608 TAGGAAP
-614 STADTCQIIT
+614 TCQVIT

-664 PGKDKGYIVIPVV
+664 PGKEKGYIVIPVV
-677 VPQAADPREQLE
+677 VPEDADPREQLE

-714 NQPDAWAQNAP
+714 NQPDAWAKNAP
-725 FSVRVARLGEPDG
+725 FSVRTARLGEPDG
-738 DPKKLQETYRQ
+738 DPDSLRETYKQ

-755 HEIASKVV
+755 REIASKVV

-776 RRAAEVC
+776 RRAADVC

-803 FEKFL
+803 FQKFL
-808 EGIRASVRGEVEVK
+808 EGIRASVRGEVEVA

-944 EFGRSISDENVHV
+944 EFARSISDENVHV

-972 ELRDANGNHIIR
+972 ELRDAEGNHIIR

-992 LGEIHANVHPSSKKS
+992 LREIHGNL
-1007 TEDKKAEIHANELV
+1007 KAESNHQRGTNEIHANELV

-1034 AKHTRDVEA
+1034 ARHIRALEA
-1043 SGSSGY
+1043 GESKGY
-1049 EPFNGIVLTDTFL
+1049 QPFNGIVLTDTFL
-1062 TPPEQSSFN
+1062 APPEQSSFS

-1076 NIQSRLRQDQ
+1076 NIQSRLKQDQ
-1086 IPMTIIFG
+1086 IPMTVIMS

-1107 DNPNIEYEAIGNRI
+1107 DNPNIEYEEIADRI
-1121 DATYGAK
+1121 DSTYGAK

-1152 ASDRILPSKERGD
+1152 ATDRILPVEGRDD
-1165 HPSVIGFV
+1165 HPAIIGLV
-1173 HPNSLAD
+1173 HPNSLTD

-1200 VNLLGNAYKSGDE
+1200 VNLRGNAYKSGDE
-1213 RQKEG
+1213 FRKEG
-1218 DPVFGQGTR
+1218 DKIFGGGSR

-1247 TLRYA
+1247 TLSYA
-1252 QVPDRMSLERKFEW
+1252 QVPDRMSLEQKFEW
-1266 LAEIGDVTSAELGEV
+1266 LAETGDVTSPELKEV
-1281 PVAPKHDWVNL
+1281 PVTPRHDWVNL

-1304 DTDKSNKS
+1304 DTDKSNPS

-1319 SGVKTNCD
+1319 RGVGTSCD
-1327 TYVYSFSRDALEE
+1327 VYVYSFSRDALEE
-1340 KILNLIDAYNEA
+1340 KIQNLIYAYNEA

-1361 TVQAATQ
+1361 SVESATQ

-1381 KTSLKQG
+1381 KTSLKQK

-1421 STVSKMFPRDEETEA
+1421 STVSKMFPRDEEVEA
-1436 VGFTGGSGRGTT
+1436 MGFTGGSGRGTT
-1448 DSVFATDALSD
+1448 DSVFATGALSD
-1459 LNNLRGGGAG
+1459 LNNLRGGVPEFS
-1469 LLPDG
+1469 PDG
-1474 DPHNQ
+1474 DLDDQ
-1479 REQHDFPGTRD
+1479 REQHDFPGARD

-1498 HQGFSTNQGDPPSDM
+1498 RQGFSADQGDP
-1513 TRGGGDNPQQFSSQ
+1513 
-1527 PHPTK
+1527 
-1532 QSSEFSRPEPSG
+1532 QS
-1544 ISAQPGPSKPA
+1544 
-1555 EPSPESD
+1555 
-1562 PPDGPIQHG
+1562 
-1571 DLRHSSHHPASRPA
+1571 
-1585 LHGSRPTNPNNP
+1585 
-1597 QGDITRGGG
+1597 DITRGGG
-1606 SEAHNSR
+1606 HYSDSRHDPIQQGDLRNSR
-1613 ATILIMRDTQ
+1613 DRNPRGSLRRRNSASQPSRLQTAILLTGPSNMATFGTLAASQ
-1623 LPFTTFA
+1623 
-1630 TRTLPDLHITG
+1630 LPDLHSMAAG
-1641 RPTRDL
+1641 QQTRTI
-1647 PRTRKHGQHIAGTTS
+1647 PKAI

>member
-1 MPNIQET
+1 MSNIHET

-56 DRESHNLG
+56 DRESHG
-64 SDYGIDI
+64 YSTDYGIDI
-71 VAQQTDAY
+71 VAKQTDAY
-79 GGGLCAIQC
+79 GGGLCAIQA
-88 KFRSEGGEVSTQEV
+88 KFRSVGGEVSTQEV
-102 SNFLAAVGGV
+102 SNFLSAVGGV

-136 PRCEVLHTAEMDGWV
+136 PRCEVLHTAEMDDWV
-151 DDWASYLKAPQDFE
+151 DDWAAYLRSPKDFE

-175 DFQWEAVNAVTKGL
+175 EFQRDAVRDVVKKL
-189 SENDRGQM
+189 SDAERGKL

-204 KSFVALRIAEKLLE
+204 KSFVALRIAEELV
-218 ESAGRGVRVLYLV
+218 GRGGRVLYLV

-246 QRSIPLQ
+246 QRSVSLQ

-260 STAGRK
+260 PTAGRK
-266 ASERVDIADDITGLA
+266 SSERADIASDLTELA
-281 IPVTTDPVKIRKEIT
+281 IPVTTDPATIRKKIT
-296 EPVADGVMQ
+296 DPVADGVMQ
-305 VIFSTY
+305 VVFSTY
-311 HSSPR
+311 HSSPKV
-316 IKEAMEAGAELD
+316 KEAMDAGGEFD

-342 KTGIDKGTG
+342 KGTG
-351 KDKSEAD
+351 KDK
-358 MIGGKESYYQI
+358 IPGYESYYQI

-390 FAERAKQD
+390 FADRAKSD

-410 NDESIYGEEFYRMSF
+410 NDESIYGEEIYRMSF
-425 GEAVEAGHLT
+425 GEAVKLGKESGNEREGLA

-463 EDSETSL
+463 GDSEVSL
-470 NDAVKLAGCW
+470 NVAVKLAGCW
-480 DALASPKTTEVSEWL
+480 DALASPLTTEVSEWL

-513 TNRVATSQFVAEKW
+513 TNLVDTSQLVAEKW

-538 ADPDFKPVTVMQT
+538 ADPSFEPVAVVRT
-551 GSDGQQIRTIGE
+551 GSDGQQVRTIGE
-563 IQYPDFSAGK
+563 VEYPDFSAGK
-573 RAESPFLHINVEH
+573 RADSPFLRIEVNH

-591 PAAERVRCLHRL
+591 PAAERVRCLRRL

-608 TASAAD
+608 TAGGAAG
-614 STADTCQIIT
+614 SRAAAAPTCQIVT

-632 VNVPSLD
+632 VNVPGLD

-677 VPQAADPREQLE
+677 VPQDADPREQLE

-714 NQPDAWAQNAP
+714 NQPDAWAKNAP
-725 FSVRVARLGEPDG
+725 LRVKIARLGESERDSE
-738 DPKKLQETYRQ
+738 KLRETYKQ

-755 HEIASKVV
+755 REIASKVV
-763 EICGDRQTYPTWG
+763 EVCGDRQTYPTWG
-776 RRAAEVC
+776 RRAADVC

-803 FEKFL
+803 FQKFL
-808 EGIRASVRGEVEVK
+808 EGIRASVRGEVEVA

-867 GVYFNAET
+867 GVGFAGET

-930 VDFMVRSAEAICRK
+930 VDFMVRSAEAICQK

-972 ELRDANGNHIIR
+972 ELRDAEGNHIIR

-992 LGEIHANVHPSSKKS
+992 LREIHGNVRAESNHQRG
-1007 TEDKKAEIHANELV
+1007 TNEIHANELV

-1034 AKHTRDVEA
+1034 ARHMRALEA
-1043 SGSSGY
+1043 GESKGY
-1049 EPFNGIVLTDTFL
+1049 QPFNGIVLTDTFL
-1062 TPPEQSSFN
+1062 APPEQSSFS

-1076 NIQSRLRQDQ
+1076 NIQSRFRQDQ
-1086 IPMTIIFG
+1086 IPMTVIMS

-1107 DNPNIEYEAIGNRI
+1107 DNPNIEYEEIADRI
-1121 DATYGAK
+1121 DNTYGAK

-1152 ASDRILPSKERGD
+1152 ATDRILPVAGRDD
-1165 HPSVIGFV
+1165 HPAIIGLV
-1173 HPNSLAD
+1173 HPNSLTD

-1200 VNLLGNAYKSGDE
+1200 VNLRGNAYKSGE
-1213 RQKEG
+1213 EFRKEG
-1218 DPVFGQGTR
+1218 DKIFGGGSR

-1247 TLRYA
+1247 VLSYA

-1266 LAEIGDVTSAELGEV
+1266 LAEIGDVTSPELKEV
-1281 PVAPKHDWVNL
+1281 PVTPRHDWVNL

-1304 DTDKSNKS
+1304 DTDKKNPS
-1312 VAASNHA
+1312 VAASKHA
-1319 SGVKTNCD
+1319 RGVGTSCD
-1327 TYVYSFSRDALEE
+1327 VYVYSFSREALEE
-1340 KILNLIDAYNEA
+1340 KILNLIYAYNEA

-1361 TVQAATQ
+1361 SVESATQ
-1368 NTQLEAIKWTDTL
+1368 NTKLETIKWTDTL
-1381 KTSLKQG
+1381 KTSLKQA

-1421 STVSKMFPRDEETEA
+1421 STVSKMFPRDEETESI
-1436 VGFTGGSGRGTT
+1436 GFTSGSGRGTT
-1448 DSVFATDALSD
+1448 DSVLGSDALSD
-1459 LNNLRGGGAG
+1459 LNNLRGGVPE
-1469 LLPDG
+1469 LSPDS
-1474 DPHNQ
+1474 DTDNQ

-1498 HQGFSTNQGDPPSDM
+1498 HQGIPANQSDPQSEIA
-1513 TRGGGDNPQQFSSQ
+1513 RGGGGIPSN
-1527 PHPTK
+1527 
-1532 QSSEFSRPEPSG
+1532 SRHN
-1544 ISAQPGPSKPA
+1544 
-1555 EPSPESD
+1555 
-1562 PPDGPIQHG
+1562 PIQQG
-1571 DLRHSSHHPASRPA
+1571 DLRNSRDRNPRGSLRSRNPASQPSHLQA
-1585 LHGSRPTNPNNP
+1585 SILLTGPSNM
-1597 QGDITRGGG
+1597 
-1606 SEAHNSR
+1606 
-1613 ATILIMRDTQ
+1613 ATFGTLAANQ
-1623 LPFTTFA
+1623 
-1630 TRTLPDLHITG
+1630 LPDLHSMAAG
-1641 RPTRDL
+1641 QQTRTI
-1647 PRTRKHGQHIAGTTS
+1647 PKAI